1 MTQKV
6 STTILLLTLLGI
18 LQGVRSDEIFYVVK
32 CDRSEEPSCS
42 RGQPASAPD
51 GDLEHTAGSLLQTQ
65 SAIPGEVE
73 APDEEVHGD
82 PDEVAHGDPAGPSA
96 GNAEAIVPTAGESS
110 NMSVT
115 TGLLQHGKRP
125 DEQAELPLQTEPLNS
140 TDVFGNSTGSSESY
154 VGKQLFRQFPSLAQ
168 LSQRALV
175 SRGKNA
181 ILASYAR
188 GELPYIIAALT
199 VAVFVGVLCM
209 TANARRGRGPE
220 PPPLHQTDSVLRS
233 RNYLPSPRPPRPGV
247 GLGSALLQPGPV
259 HGPKMHT
266 GVPPSAASLPS
277 IQVPSAAP
285 ASCSGLPPKKSIEP
299 RNSFE
304 QALNAAT
311 RQSLPSLKE
320 MRPQLC
326 VELVV
331 PPGKECCLQLSA
343 HPFGF
348 LGDGGHIA
356 VNDVQ
361 GRPVFDVGFV
371 PLFGPAR
378 DRWGCFAR
386 EDQKDLDKRLVLRSA
401 VDSYVF
407 GSCKTSA
414 GPKGGRVGL
423 TLCDS
428 SDDPFGVLQ
437 QDISGGFMLKAFD
450 NWFVK
455 IVYCGGQAM
464 RFEDSDGW
472 LLASI
477 EGTDS
482 TKIAR
487 IAPQVDAGLVVLVL
501 LGMDLILQGCM
512 GE

>member
-1 MTQKV
+1 MTLKV
-6 STTILLLTLLGI
+6 STTIHLLTLLGVP
-18 LQGVRSDEIFYVVK
+18 QGVRIGQIVHMVK
-32 CDRSEEPSCS
+32 RDKSEEPPCS
-42 RGQPASAPD
+42 GGQSVCAPD
-51 GDLEHTAGSLLQTQ
+51 GDLEHEAGSLLQKQ
-65 SAIPGEVE
+65 RAKLVEVE
-73 APDEEVHGD
+73 DPDEE
-82 PDEVAHGDPAGPSA
+82 AHGDPAGPPG
-96 GNAEAIVPTAGESS
+96 GNTEAIVATTGESS

-115 TGLLQHGKRP
+115 KGLLQHGKGP
-125 DEQAELPLQTEPLNS
+125 DEQVDLPLQKEPLNS
-140 TDVFGNSTGSSESY
+140 TDVHGNSTGSSQSY
-154 VGKQLFRQFPSLAQ
+154 MGKQLFRQFPSLAQ

-188 GELPYIIAALT
+188 GEMPFIIVALT

-209 TANARRGRGPE
+209 MANARRSRGRE
-220 PPPLHQTDSVLRS
+220 TPPLQQTESVLRS
-233 RNYLPSPRPPRPGV
+233 RSYLPSPRPSRPGV
-247 GLGSALLQPGPV
+247 GLGSALVPWAV
-259 HGPKMHT
+259 HGPKMHA
-266 GVPPSAASLPS
+266 GVPASAASLPS
-277 IQVPSAAP
+277 VQVSATAP
-285 ASCSGLPPKKSIEP
+285 ASCSGLPPKKSIGP

-304 QALNAAT
+304 QALNVAT
-311 RQSLPSLKE
+311 HQSLPLLKE
-320 MRPQLC
+320 MRPHLC
-326 VELVV
+326 VELLV
-331 PPGKECCLQLSA
+331 PPGKECFLQLSA

-401 VDSYVF
+401 VESYVF
-407 GSCKTSA
+407 GSCKTCA

-428 SDDPFGVLQ
+428 GDKPFGVLQ
-437 QDISGGFMLKAFD
+437 QDISGGFILKALD

-455 IVYCGGQAM
+455 IVYCGGLAM
-464 RFEDSDGW
+464 RFEDRDSW

-501 LGMDLILQGCM
+501 LGMDLILQSCM